1 MICKGRLREDAM
13 RTIFA
18 LFVPILCVLYLADK
32 YEFGGH
38 YTDALLAQ
46 SRAVGQ
52 QYRQELKDWWRHH

>member
-1 MICKGRLREDAM
+1 M

-18 LFVPILCVLYLADK
+18 LFVPILCVLYLTDK

-46 SRAVGQ
+46 SSAVGQ
-52 QYRQELKDWWRHH
+52 QYQQELKDWWRHH